1 MKNSNRQAAIA
12 DDRATSDDQD
22 PVYVLTLYVTA
33 TTPHSV
39 RAIAN
44 IRKLCEEHLNGRY
57 ELDIVD
63 ISKDPGAAKVDQLIA
78 APTLIKRLPLP
89 LRRFIGD
96 MSDTKRL
103 IVGLD
108 VR

>member
-1 MKNSNRQAAIA
+1 MKKSKVQETAGNGP
-12 DDRATSDDQD
+12 ATSNDRELF
-22 PVYVLTLYVTA
+22 YVLTLYVTA
-33 TTPHSV
+33 TTPRSV

-44 IRKLCEEHLNGRY
+44 IRKLCEQHLEGRY

-63 ISKDPGAAKVDQLIA
+63 ISRDPEMAKTDQLIA

-103 IVGLD
+103 VVGLD
-108 VR
+108 IR

>member
-1 MKNSNRQAAIA
+1 MKKSKVQGKAGGAQASTE
-12 DDRATSDDQD
+12 DGD
-22 PVYVLTLYVTA
+22 PFYVLTLYVTA
-33 TTPHSV
+33 TTPRSV

-44 IRKLCEEHLNGRY
+44 IRKLCEQYLTGRY
-57 ELDIVD
+57 ELDIRDV
-63 ISKDPGAAKVDQLIA
+63 SRDPEMARTDQLIA

-108 VR
+108 IR

>member
-1 MKNSNRQAAIA
+1 MMPDELK
-12 DDRATSDDQD
+12 SDAHDT
-22 PVYVLTLYVTA
+22 VYVLTLYVTA
-33 TTPHSV
+33 TTPRSV
-39 RAIAN
+39 KAIAN

-57 ELDIVD
+57 ELEIVD
-63 ISKDPGAAKVDQLIA
+63 ISKDPAAAKVDQLIA

-103 IVGLD
+103 AVGLD
-108 VR
+108 IR